1 VVFGFILILGLTDK
15 KMNKELSIII
25 PAFNEEKRIT
35 KSLEKAISY
44 LENHN
49 HDFEVI
55 VVDDGSSDNT
65 IKVLTNYH
73 PKVTVLPL
81 DKNQGKGAAVRNG
94 MLTAIGEIRLFSDAD
109 FSTPIHEITKLLDKI
124 HSGADVCIGSRAID
138 RTMVKEH
145 QPFYREFMGKTYNK
159 FVQLLVFK
167 GITDTQCGFKAFT
180 KKASELIFP
189 NAKINGF
196 SFDVELLFLAH
207 KFGLKVEQVPVEW
220 YNDKR
225 STVNPIKDSTMMI
238 IELFKI
244 RRLHK

>member
-1 VVFGFILILGLTDK
+1 
-15 KMNKELSIII
+15 MNKDLSIII
-25 PAFNEEKRIT
+25 PAYNEENRII
-35 KSLEKAISY
+35 KSLEKAITY

-49 HDFEVI
+49 YNFEII

-65 IKVLTNYH
+65 TKVLTNYH
-73 PKVTVLPL
+73 PKVTVLSL
-81 DKNQGKGAAVRNG
+81 NKNLGKGAAVRKG
-94 MLTAIGEIRLFSDAD
+94 MLQAIGNVKLFSDAD
-109 FSTPIHEITKLLDKI
+109 FSTPIYEITKLLDKI
-124 HSGADVCIGSRAID
+124 QSGADICIGSRAID
-138 RTMVKEH
+138 RKMVKEH

-159 FVQLLVFK
+159 IVQLLVFK

-180 KKASELIFP
+180 KKASEIIFP

-244 RRLHK
+244 RKLHK